1 MKKLLI
7 IISIMTPIGIIY
19 LMHKHQQKIE
29 TRQRAAAES
38 CCCPYFIE
46 RDMKGVCHAVYYSS

>member
-7 IISIMTPIGIIY
+7 IILIMTPIGIMY

-29 TRQRAAAES
+29 ARQRAAAES
-38 CCCPYFIE
+38 CCCPYYV
-46 RDMKGVCHAVYYSS
+46 DCSGGKCHAVYYSS